1 MIIKGKLVRAM
12 RALIGYNLLAL
23 SRKTTNK
30 VFIKPEGMSLKLT
43 TSLSQRLVLT
53 PQLRQRIEMLQM
65 TTLELSDLIQQQ
77 LLENPVLEEV
87 ATQEEARELAE
98 KILDHLASADP
109 GAAPDQPQIEASEPE
124 LGSPSSN
131 GSGDSE
137 VLSQT
142 YAESDGDAERGDGE
156 PLASADLSEDS
167 VGDELVGEEAARD
180 AFEEI
185 DFGREFQDY
194 LDPGYK
200 TQEIEYKEKD
210 APTFEQFLTRA
221 PSLADHL
228 EWQLHMSPIEG
239 DVCDAAISVIGNLDA
254 DGRLNA
260 TNEEIAAMGGW
271 TEEIVEKARQ
281 AVMHLDPIGC
291 GARDVRE
298 CLLVQLEV
306 RGESDRLAA
315 GLISDHLSD
324 LQQHKLPHLAKQI
337 GSDVDTLLSE
347 LQFIRTLDPYP
358 GRRYSSEEPILI
370 SPEIYIE
377 KLDEGD
383 EDYVIYFSDDGSP
396 RLRVSQ
402 QYQQMLGK
410 SDVSNET
417 KSFIREKMRSAVDL
431 LRNIEHRRQTIY
443 KVVESI
449 VHRQR
454 DFLDKGVQYIKPMM
468 LKDIAEDI
476 GMHLSTV
483 SRVVNRKYAHT
494 PQGVIELRR
503 FFTEGMMNEDGE
515 EVSTRI
521 IKLKI
526 KKLIEEED
534 SHSPITDD
542 QVVKI
547 LIKDGIKLSR
557 RTVAKYRDQM
567 SIPGSRERRAV
578 V

>member
-1 MIIKGKLVRAM
+1 
-12 RALIGYNLLAL
+12 
-23 SRKTTNK
+23 
-30 VFIKPEGMSLKLT
+30 MSLKLT

-65 TTLELSDLIQQQ
+65 TSLELTDLIQQQ

-87 ATQEEARELAE
+87 PSQEEVREFAE
-98 KILDHLASADP
+98 KVLDHLASVDS
-109 GAAPDQPQIEASEPE
+109 GSSFDAPE
-124 LGSPSSN
+124 
-131 GSGDSE
+131 GSGEGEPSLAATNGAGDPDV
-137 VLSQT
+137 VLSLSRT
-142 YAESDGDAERGDGE
+142 GEGEAGESGE
-156 PLASADLSEDS
+156 PGEIVGAGEHVEEAFGEEGA
-167 VGDELVGEEAARD
+167 GDEPQRD

-200 TQEIEYKEKD
+200 TQEIEYKED
-210 APTFEQFLTRA
+210 APTFEQFLTRP
-221 PSLADHL
+221 PSLAEHL
-228 EWQLHMSPIEG
+228 EWQLNMSTFTPELRE
-239 DVCDAAISVIGNLDA
+239 AAVAVVGNLDA
-254 DGRLNA
+254 DGRLGA
-260 TNEEIAAMGGW
+260 SNEEIAAMLKCS
-271 TEEIVEKARQ
+271 EELVEQGRQ
-281 AVMHLDPIGC
+281 AVMQLDPVGC
-291 GARDVRE
+291 GARDVKE

-306 RGESDRLAA
+306 RGESERLASR
-315 GLISDHLSD
+315 LISDHFAD
-324 LQQHKLPHLAKQI
+324 LQQHRLPHLSKQI
-337 GSDVDTLLSE
+337 GIDVETLLEE

-377 KLDEGD
+377 KLDEDDD
-383 EDYVIYFSDDGSP
+383 EYVIYFADDGSP

-402 QYQQMLGK
+402 QYQQMLSQG
-410 SDVSNET
+410 VSNET

-449 VHRQR
+449 VRRQK
-454 DFLDKGVQYIKPMM
+454 DFLDHGVQHIKPMM

-503 FFTEGMMNEDGE
+503 FFTEGMLNEDGE

-521 IKLKI
+521 IKLQI

-534 SHSPITDD
+534 SHNPITDD

-547 LIKDGIKLSR
+547 LAKDGIKLSR

-567 SIPGSRERRAV
+567 QIPGSRERRAV

>member
-1 MIIKGKLVRAM
+1 
-12 RALIGYNLLAL
+12 
-23 SRKTTNK
+23 
-30 VFIKPEGMSLKLT
+30 MSLKLT

-65 TTLELSDLIQQQ
+65 TTLELTDLIQQQ
-77 LLENPVLEEV
+77 ILENPVLEEV
-87 ATQEEARELAE
+87 ATQEEVGELAE

-109 GAAPDQPQIEASEPE
+109 GAAPDEPQRLEASEPE
-124 LGSPSSN
+124 PGSPSSN
-131 GSGDSE
+131 GSGDPEAVS
-137 VLSQT
+137 SA
-142 YAESDGDAERGDGE
+142 YAEGEGEHGDEAPE
-156 PLASADLSEDS
+156 PGTADLSEDS
-167 VGDELVGEEAARD
+167 VGDEIVGEEAARD

-200 TQEIEYKEKD
+200 TQEIEYKED
-210 APTFEQFLTRA
+210 APTFEQFLTRP

-228 EWQLHMSPIEG
+228 EWQLHMSPVEG
-239 DVCDAAISVIGNLDA
+239 EICDAAISVIGNLDA

-271 TEEIVEKARQ
+271 TEETVEAARQ
-281 AVMHLDPIGC
+281 AVMRLDPVGC

-306 RGESDRLAA
+306 KGESDRLAVR
-315 GLISDHLSD
+315 LISDHLSE

-337 GSDVDTLLSE
+337 DTDVDTLLNE

-377 KLDEGD
+377 KLDEDDD
-383 EDYVIYFSDDGSP
+383 EYVIYFADDGSP

-449 VHRQR
+449 VHRQQE
-454 DFLDKGVQYIKPMM
+454 FLDKGVQYIKPMM

-515 EVSTRI
+515 EISTRI

-534 SHSPITDD
+534 SHNPITDD

>member
-1 MIIKGKLVRAM
+1 
-12 RALIGYNLLAL
+12 
-23 SRKTTNK
+23 
-30 VFIKPEGMSLKLT
+30 MSLKLT

-65 TTLELSDLIQQQ
+65 TTLELTDLIQQQ

-87 ATQEEARELAE
+87 ATQEEAQELAE
-98 KILDHLASADP
+98 KILDHLTSADP
-109 GAAPDQPQIEASEPE
+109 GAAPESHADVVEPE
-124 LGSPSSN
+124 LGAPSSN
-131 GSGDSE
+131 GAGDSE
-137 VLSQT
+137 TAVAALSE
-142 YAESDGDAERGDGE
+142 AEAEAAEFGVQGDHPDT
-156 PLASADLSEDS
+156 SEDS
-167 VGDELVGEEAARD
+167 VGDEIVGDETSRD

-200 TQEIEYKEKD
+200 TQEVEYKED
-210 APTFEQFLTRA
+210 APTFEQFLTRP

-228 EWQLHMSPIEG
+228 EWQLHMSQIEEHA
-239 DVCDAAISVIGNLDA
+239 CDAAICVIGNLDA
-254 DGRLNA
+254 DGRLKA
-260 TNEEIAAMGGW
+260 TNEEISAMGPW
-271 TEEIVEKARQ
+271 SEETVEQARQ
-281 AVMHLDPIGC
+281 IVMRLDPVGC

-298 CLLVQLEV
+298 CLLVQLET

-315 GLISDHLSD
+315 NLISEHLPE
-324 LQQHKLPHLAKQI
+324 LQQHKLPNLSKQVGI
-337 GSDVDTLLSE
+337 DIDTLLAE
-347 LQFIRTLDPYP
+347 VQFIRTLEPYP
-358 GRRYSSEEPILI
+358 GRRYSVDEPILI
-370 SPEIYIE
+370 TPEIYIE

-383 EDYVIYFSDDGSP
+383 DEYVIYFADDGSP
-396 RLRVSQ
+396 RLRISP
-402 QYQQMLGK
+402 QYQQMLSQPGTT
-410 SDVSNET
+410 SET
-417 KSFIREKMRSAVDL
+417 KSFIREKVRSAVDL

-449 VHRQR
+449 VHRQK
-454 DFLDKGVQYIKPMM
+454 DFLDHGVQFIKPMM

-503 FFTEGMMNEDGE
+503 FFSEGMMNEDGE
-515 EVSTRI
+515 EISTRI

-534 SHSPITDD
+534 SHNPITDD

-547 LIKDGIKLSR
+547 LAKDGIKLSR

-567 SIPGSRERRAV
+567 QIPGSRERRAV

>member
-1 MIIKGKLVRAM
+1 MSVR
-12 RALIGYNLLAL
+12 
-23 SRKTTNK
+23 
-30 VFIKPEGMSLKLT
+30 LT

-65 TTLELSDLIQQQ
+65 TTLELTDLIQQQ
-77 LLENPVLEEV
+77 LNENPVLEEV

-98 KILDHLASADP
+98 KILDHMASGGDLENLPAERVE
-109 GAAPDQPQIEASEPE
+109 GAAPEIGSPGSNGAGEGEGEATYTEGEPE
-124 LGSPSSN
+124 TEFTAGN
-131 GSGDSE
+131 E
-137 VLSQT
+137 
-142 YAESDGDAERGDGE
+142 ADGDVQVAAPEG
-156 PLASADLSEDS
+156 
-167 VGDELVGEEAARD
+167 GEEATADTTRD
-180 AFEEI
+180 AFEEV

-200 TQEIEYKEKD
+200 TQEFEYKED
-210 APTFEQFLTRA
+210 APTFEQFLTKP

-228 EWQLHMSPIEG
+228 EWQLHMDCAEG
-239 DVCDAAISVIGNLDA
+239 EVCDAAEAVIGNLDE

-260 TNEEIAAMGGW
+260 TKEEIAAQGGW
-271 TEEIVEKARQ
+271 SEDLVERARQ
-281 AVMHLDPIGC
+281 LVMRLEPVGC

-306 RGESDRLAA
+306 RGDSERLASR
-315 GLISDHLSD
+315 LISEHLES
-324 LQQHKLPHLAKQI
+324 LQQHKLPHLAKQT
-337 GSDVDTLLSE
+337 GVDIESLAAE

-358 GRRYSSEEPILI
+358 GRRYSADEPILI

-377 KLDEGD
+377 KLDENGD
-383 EDYVIYFSDDGSP
+383 YIIYFADDGSP
-396 RLRVSQ
+396 RLRINPS
-402 QYQQMLGK
+402 YQQMLSQGVTK
-410 SDVSNET
+410 ET
-417 KSFIREKMRSAVDL
+417 RDFIKDKMRSAVDL

-443 KVVESI
+443 RVVESI
-449 VHRQR
+449 VNRQR
-454 DFLDKGVQYIKPMM
+454 DFLDKGVQHIKPMM

-503 FFTEGMMNEDGE
+503 FFTEGMLNEEGE

-526 KKLIEEED
+526 KKFIEEED
-534 SHSPITDD
+534 SHNPITDD

-547 LIKDGIKLSR
+547 LVKDGIKLSR

-567 SIPGSRERRAV
+567 NIPGSRERRAV

>member
-1 MIIKGKLVRAM
+1 MSVR
-12 RALIGYNLLAL
+12 
-23 SRKTTNK
+23 
-30 VFIKPEGMSLKLT
+30 LT

-65 TTLELSDLIQQQ
+65 TSLELTDLIQQQ
-77 LLENPVLEEV
+77 LNENPVLEEV

-98 KILDHLASADP
+98 KILDHMASGGDLDNLPAQP
-109 GAAPDQPQIEASEPE
+109 VEGSAPEP
-124 LGSPSSN
+124 GSPASN
-131 GSGDSE
+131 GAGE
-137 VLSQT
+137 T
-142 YAESDGDAERGDGE
+142 EATFAETETEFTAGNEADGDVEVAANE
-156 PLASADLSEDS
+156 S
-167 VGDELVGEEAARD
+167 GEEATTDAARD
-180 AFEEI
+180 SFEEV

-200 TQEIEYKEKD
+200 TQEFEYKED
-210 APTFEQFLTRA
+210 APTFEQFLTRP

-228 EWQLHMSPIEG
+228 EWQLHMDCGEG
-239 DVCDAAISVIGNLDA
+239 EVCDAAEAVIGNLDQ

-260 TNEEIAAMGGW
+260 TNEEIAAQSGW
-271 TEEIVEKARQ
+271 SEEVVERARQ
-281 AVMHLDPIGC
+281 LVMRLEPVGC

-298 CLLVQLEV
+298 SLLVQLET
-306 RGESDRLAA
+306 RGESERLATR
-315 GLISDHLSD
+315 LISEHLES
-324 LQQHKLPHLAKQI
+324 LQQHKLPHLAKQT
-337 GSDVDTLLSE
+337 GVDIETLAAE

-377 KLDEGD
+377 KLDENG
-383 EDYVIYFSDDGSP
+383 DYVIYFADDGSP
-396 RLRVSQ
+396 RLRISPS
-402 QYQQMLGK
+402 YQQMLSQGVTK
-410 SDVSNET
+410 ET
-417 KSFIREKMRSAVDL
+417 RDFIKDKMRSAVDL

-443 KVVESI
+443 RVVESI
-449 VHRQR
+449 VQRQKE
-454 DFLDKGVQYIKPMM
+454 FLDHGVQHIKPMM

-503 FFTEGMMNEDGE
+503 FFTEGMLNEEGE

-534 SHSPITDD
+534 SHNPITDD

-547 LIKDGIKLSR
+547 LVKDGIKLSR

-567 SIPGSRERRAV
+567 NIPGSRERRAV

>member
-1 MIIKGKLVRAM
+1 
-12 RALIGYNLLAL
+12 
-23 SRKTTNK
+23 
-30 VFIKPEGMSLKLT
+30 MSLKLT

-65 TTLELSDLIQQQ
+65 TSLELTDLIQQQ

-87 ATQEEARELAE
+87 PSQEEVQELAE
-98 KILDHLASADP
+98 KVLDHLTSSSPDSTFEEQ
-109 GAAPDQPQIEASEPE
+109 APEPA
-124 LGSPSSN
+124 SPSTN
-131 GSGDSE
+131 GSGDTE
-137 VLSQT
+137 VLSSLPEIDAGET
-142 YAESDGDAERGDGE
+142 SIAAGDHEE
-156 PLASADLSEDS
+156 VADEG
-167 VGDELVGEEAARD
+167 VADEAQRD

-200 TQEIEYKEKD
+200 TQEIEYKED
-210 APTFEQFLTRA
+210 APTFEQFLTRP

-228 EWQLHMSPIEG
+228 EWQLHMTTVDE
-239 DVCDAAISVIGNLDA
+239 DVRDAAICVIGNLNA

-260 TNEEIAAMGGW
+260 TNEEIAD
-271 TEEIVEKARQ
+271 VEKISVELVERARQ
-281 AVMHLDPIGC
+281 IVLRLDPVGC
-291 GARDVRE
+291 GARDVKE

-306 RGESDRLAA
+306 LGETDRLATR
-315 GLISDHLSD
+315 LITEHFAE
-324 LQQHKLPHLAKQI
+324 LQQHKLPHLSKQI
-337 GSDVDTLLSE
+337 GIDVEALLEE

-377 KLDEGD
+377 KLEENDDE
-383 EDYVIYFSDDGSP
+383 YVIYFADDGSP
-396 RLRVSQ
+396 RLRVSA
-402 QYQQMLGK
+402 QYQQMLSQG
-410 SDVSNET
+410 VSNET

-449 VHRQR
+449 VQRQK
-454 DFLDKGVQYIKPMM
+454 DFLDHGVQYIKPMM

-503 FFTEGMMNEDGE
+503 FFTEGMLNEEGE
-515 EVSTRI
+515 EISTRI

-534 SHSPITDD
+534 SHNPITDD

-547 LIKDGIKLSR
+547 LAKDGIKLSR

-567 SIPGSRERRAV
+567 QIPGSRERRAV

>member
-1 MIIKGKLVRAM
+1 MSVR
-12 RALIGYNLLAL
+12 
-23 SRKTTNK
+23 
-30 VFIKPEGMSLKLT
+30 LT

-65 TTLELSDLIQQQ
+65 TSLELSELIQQQ
-77 LLENPVLEEV
+77 MTENPVLEEV

-98 KILDHLASADP
+98 KILDHMASGGELENFDAP
-109 GAAPDQPQIEASEPE
+109 RAEATAPEIGGPAANGSGEIESEAFAAPDGEGETTSQEAGTTETADE
-124 LGSPSSN
+124 GA
-131 GSGDSE
+131 
-137 VLSQT
+137 T
-142 YAESDGDAERGDGE
+142 DAI
-156 PLASADLSEDS
+156 
-167 VGDELVGEEAARD
+167 RD
-180 AFEEI
+180 PFEEV

-200 TQEIEYKEKD
+200 TQEFEYKED
-210 APTFEQFLTRA
+210 APTFEQFLTK
-221 PSLADHL
+221 PQSLAEHL
-228 EWQLHMSPIEG
+228 EWQLRIDCLEPE
-239 DVCDAAISVIGNLDA
+239 VCEAAECVIGNLDP
-254 DGRLNA
+254 DGRLTA
-260 TNEEIAAMGGW
+260 SNEEMSAQGGW
-271 TEEIVEKARQ
+271 PEETVEKARHL
-281 AVMHLDPIGC
+281 VMSLEPVGC

-298 CLLVQLEV
+298 CLLVQVEV
-306 RGESDRLAA
+306 RGENERLAA
-315 GLISDHLSD
+315 QLIRDHLSD
-324 LQQHKLPHLAKQI
+324 LQQHKLPHLSKQI
-337 GSDVDTLLSE
+337 GVDLETLAAE

-358 GRRYSSEEPILI
+358 GRRYTSEEPILI

-377 KLDEGD
+377 KLEENG
-383 EDYVIYFSDDGSP
+383 EYIIYFADDGSP
-396 RLRVSQ
+396 RLRINQ
-402 QYQQMLGK
+402 TYQQMLSQGTTTK
-410 SDVSNET
+410 ET
-417 KSFIREKMRSAVDL
+417 RNFIKEKMRSAVDL

-443 KVVESI
+443 RVVESI
-449 VHRQR
+449 VTRQKE
-454 DFLDKGVQYIKPMM
+454 FLDKGVEHIKPMM

-503 FFTEGMMNEDGE
+503 FFTEGMLNEEGE

-534 SHSPITDD
+534 SHNPITDD

-547 LIKDGIKLSR
+547 LVKDGIKLSR

-567 SIPGSRERRAV
+567 RIPGSRERRAV

>member
-1 MIIKGKLVRAM
+1 
-12 RALIGYNLLAL
+12 
-23 SRKTTNK
+23 
-30 VFIKPEGMSLKLT
+30 MSLKLT

-65 TTLELSDLIQQQ
+65 TSLELTDLIQQQ

-87 ATQEEARELAE
+87 PTQEEARELAE
-98 KILDHLASADP
+98 KILDHLTSSNSETP
-109 GAAPDQPQIEASEPE
+109 FETNAAPAAEAE
-124 LGSPSSN
+124 LGTASSN
-131 GSGDSE
+131 GAGDPDVVTAATENVEGGFSE
-137 VLSQT
+137 PI
-142 YAESDGDAERGDGE
+142 DAEGGEDLGAEAGTDDG
-156 PLASADLSEDS
+156 
-167 VGDELVGEEAARD
+167 GTTEATRD
-180 AFEEI
+180 PFEEI

-200 TQEIEYKEKD
+200 TQEIEYKED
-210 APTFEQFLTRA
+210 GPTFEQFLTRA
-221 PSLADHL
+221 PSLAEHL
-228 EWQLHMSPIEG
+228 EWQLHMSPIAE
-239 DVCDAAISVIGNLDA
+239 DVCDAAICVIGNLNA

-260 TNEEIAAMGGW
+260 TNEEIAAMGPW
-271 TEEIVEKARQ
+271 TEEMVEHARQ
-281 AVMHLDPIGC
+281 AVMRLDPIGC
-291 GARDVRE
+291 GARDVKE

-306 RGESDRLAA
+306 RNESDRLANR
-315 GLISDHLSD
+315 LISEHLQD
-324 LQQHKLPHLAKQI
+324 LQQHKLPHLSKQI
-337 GSDVDTLLSE
+337 GIDVDALLSE

-370 SPEIYIE
+370 TPEIYIE
-377 KLDEGD
+377 KLDEND
-383 EDYVIYFSDDGSP
+383 EDYVIYFADDGSP

-402 QYQQMLGK
+402 QYQQMLSQGG
-410 SDVSNET
+410 VSNET

-449 VHRQR
+449 VNRQK
-454 DFLDKGVQYIKPMM
+454 DFLDHGVQCLKPMM

-503 FFTEGMMNEDGE
+503 FFTEGMLNEDGE
-515 EVSTRI
+515 EISTRI
-521 IKLKI
+521 IKLQI

-534 SHSPITDD
+534 SRNPITDD

-547 LIKDGIKLSR
+547 LAKDGIKLSR

-567 SIPGSRERRAV
+567 QIPGSRERRAV

>member
-1 MIIKGKLVRAM
+1 
-12 RALIGYNLLAL
+12 
-23 SRKTTNK
+23 
-30 VFIKPEGMSLKLT
+30 MSLKLT

-65 TTLELSDLIQQQ
+65 TSLELTDLIQQQ

-87 ATQEEARELAE
+87 PSQEEVQELAE
-98 KILDHLASADP
+98 KVLDHLASADSDTP
-109 GAAPDQPQIEASEPE
+109 GEPGGE
-124 LGSPSSN
+124 QDSSNASSN
-131 GSGDSE
+131 GSGDLE
-137 VLSQT
+137 ILS
-142 YAESDGDAERGDGE
+142 ALPPGDGDAAETVAGAE
-156 PLASADLSEDS
+156 T
-167 VGDELVGEEAARD
+167 GDEGIAEDGQAEDAARD

-200 TQEIEYKEKD
+200 TQEIEYKED

-228 EWQLHMSPIEG
+228 EWQLHMSSIESE
-239 DVCDAAISVIGNLDA
+239 VCDAAICVIGNLNA

-260 TNEEIAAMGGW
+260 TNDEMAAMEECS
-271 TEEIVEKARQ
+271 EEIVERARQ
-281 AVMHLDPIGC
+281 AVMRLDPVGC
-291 GARDVRE
+291 GAREVKE

-315 GLISDHLSD
+315 RLISDHFAE
-324 LQQHKLPHLAKQI
+324 LQQHKLPHLSKQI
-337 GSDVDTLLSE
+337 GVDVEVLLE
-347 LQFIRTLDPYP
+347 EVQFIRTLDPYP

-377 KLDEGD
+377 KLDENDD
-383 EDYVIYFSDDGSP
+383 EYVIYFADDGNP

-402 QYQQMLGK
+402 QYQQMLSQG
-410 SDVSNET
+410 VSNET

-449 VHRQR
+449 VQRQR
-454 DFLDKGVQYIKPMM
+454 DFLDHGVQHIKPMM

-503 FFTEGMMNEDGE
+503 FFTEGMLNEDGE
-515 EVSTRI
+515 EISTRI
-521 IKLKI
+521 IKLQI

-534 SHSPITDD
+534 SYNPITDD

-547 LIKDGIKLSR
+547 LAKDGIKLSR

-567 SIPGSRERRAV
+567 QIPGSRERRAV

>member
-1 MIIKGKLVRAM
+1 
-12 RALIGYNLLAL
+12 
-23 SRKTTNK
+23 
-30 VFIKPEGMSLKLT
+30 MSLKLT

-65 TTLELSDLIQQQ
+65 TSLELTDLIQQQ

-87 ATQEEARELAE
+87 PSQEEVQEIAE
-98 KILDHLASADP
+98 KVLDHLASSEANESFEVR
-109 GAAPDQPQIEASEPE
+109 APEDGTPAT
-124 LGSPSSN
+124 N
-131 GSGDSE
+131 GSGDAE
-137 VLSQT
+137 VLASLPAAAEGETGEISEAVAAGEHEEGASDEGVVDESQ
-142 YAESDGDAERGDGE
+142 
-156 PLASADLSEDS
+156 
-167 VGDELVGEEAARD
+167 RD

-200 TQEIEYKEKD
+200 TQEIEYKED
-210 APTFEQFLTRA
+210 APTFEQFLTRP
-221 PSLADHL
+221 PSLAEHL
-228 EWQLHMSPIEG
+228 EWQLNMSSIASELVDP
-239 DVCDAAISVIGNLDA
+239 AICVIGNLNA
-254 DGRLNA
+254 DGRLGA
-260 TNEEIAAMGGW
+260 TNEEMAAMEKVS
-271 TEEIVEKARQ
+271 EEVVERARQ
-281 AVMHLDPIGC
+281 AVMRLDPVGC
-291 GARDVRE
+291 GARDVKE

-306 RGESDRLAA
+306 LGETDRLAVR
-315 GLISDHLSD
+315 LISDHFSD
-324 LQQHKLPHLAKQI
+324 LQQHKLPHLSKQI
-337 GSDVDTLLSE
+337 GIDVETLLEE

-377 KLDEGD
+377 KLDEDDD
-383 EDYVIYFSDDGSP
+383 EYVIYFADDGSP

-402 QYQQMLGK
+402 QYQQMLSQG
-410 SDVSNET
+410 VSNET

-449 VHRQR
+449 VQRQR
-454 DFLDKGVQYIKPMM
+454 DFLDHGVQHIKPMM

-503 FFTEGMMNEDGE
+503 FFTEGMLNEEGE
-515 EVSTRI
+515 EISTRI

-534 SHSPITDD
+534 SHNPITDD

-547 LIKDGIKLSR
+547 LAKDGIKLSR

-567 SIPGSRERRAV
+567 QIPGSRERRAV

>member
-1 MIIKGKLVRAM
+1 
-12 RALIGYNLLAL
+12 
-23 SRKTTNK
+23 
-30 VFIKPEGMSLKLT
+30 MSVKLT
-43 TSLSQRLVLT
+43 TNLSQRLVLT

-65 TTLELSDLIQQQ
+65 TTLELTDLIQQQ

-87 ATQEEARELAE
+87 QSQEEIQELAE
-98 KILDHLASADP
+98 KILDHKASSD
-109 GAAPDQPQIEASEPE
+109 
-124 LGSPSSN
+124 PSSNFDFEADAGEMGGTAN
-131 GSGDSE
+131 GSGD
-137 VLSQT
+137 
-142 YAESDGDAERGDGE
+142 ADNA
-156 PLASADLSEDS
+156 LASYNEEAPEFSGAAEAA
-167 VGDELVGEEAARD
+167 GEGGEEDFGSDLEKRD
-180 AFEEI
+180 SFEEI

-200 TQEIEYKEKD
+200 TQEFEYKED

-221 PSLADHL
+221 PSLTEHL
-228 EWQLHMSPIEG
+228 EWQLHMSPSAGE
-239 DVCDAAISVIGNLDA
+239 VCEAALCVIGNLDA

-260 TNEEIAAMGGW
+260 TNEEVGQMGGW
-271 TEEIVEKARQ
+271 PEEVVEEARQ
-281 AVMHLDPIGC
+281 AVMQLEPTGC

-298 CLLVQLEV
+298 CLLVQLKAL
-306 RGESDRLAA
+306 GECDRLAA
-315 GLISDHLSD
+315 SLIRDHLQD
-324 LQQHKLPHLAKQI
+324 LQQHKLPNLSKQI
-337 GSDVDTLLSE
+337 GVSVEDLLSE
-347 LQFIRTLDPYP
+347 LQIIRALDPYP
-358 GRRYSSEEPILI
+358 GRRYSSDEPVLI
-370 SPEIYIE
+370 TPEIYIE
-377 KLDEGD
+377 KVDELSDAGD
-383 EDYVIYFSDDGSP
+383 ELGGYVIYFADDGSP
-396 RLRVSQ
+396 RLRINPT
-402 QYQQMLGK
+402 YQSMLGK
-410 SDVSNET
+410 PNTT
-417 KSFIREKMRSAVDL
+417 KEERDFIRDKMRSAVDL

-449 VHRQR
+449 VKRQR
-454 DFLDKGVQYIKPMM
+454 DFLDHGVEHLKPMM

-503 FFTEGMMNEDGE
+503 FFTEGMMNEEGE

-521 IKLKI
+521 IKLRI

-547 LIKDGIKLSR
+547 LAKEGIKLSR

-567 SIPGSRERRAV
+567 QIPGSRERRAV

>member
-1 MIIKGKLVRAM
+1 
-12 RALIGYNLLAL
+12 
-23 SRKTTNK
+23 
-30 VFIKPEGMSLKLT
+30 MSLKLT

-65 TTLELSDLIQQQ
+65 TSLELTDLIQQQ

-87 ATQEEARELAE
+87 PSQEEVQEIAE
-98 KILDHLASADP
+98 KVLDHLASADSNSFEES
-109 GAAPDQPQIEASEPE
+109 APEP
-124 LGSPSSN
+124 GSPATN
-131 GSGDSE
+131 GSGDAE
-137 VLSQT
+137 VLSNLPAT
-142 YAESDGDAERGDGE
+142 DGDMDGAGEAVATAEH
-156 PLASADLSEDS
+156 
-167 VGDELVGEEAARD
+167 EEAISDEGVTEEPRD

-200 TQEIEYKEKD
+200 TQEIEYKED
-210 APTFEQFLTRA
+210 APTFEQFLTRP
-221 PSLADHL
+221 PSLAEHL
-228 EWQLHMSPIEG
+228 EWQLTMTTLDS
-239 DVCDAAISVIGNLDA
+239 DVRDAAIAVIGNMNA
-254 DGRLNA
+254 DGRLSA
-260 TNEEIAAMGGW
+260 TNEEIAAMEKVS
-271 TEEIVEKARQ
+271 EEVVERARQ
-281 AVMHLDPIGC
+281 EVLRLDPVGC
-291 GARDVRE
+291 GARDVKE

-306 RGESDRLAA
+306 LGETDRLAA
-315 GLISDHLSD
+315 RLIRDHFSD
-324 LQQHKLPHLAKQI
+324 LQQHKLPHLSKQI
-337 GSDVDTLLSE
+337 GIDVETLLEE

-358 GRRYSSEEPILI
+358 GRRYSSDEPILI

-377 KLDEGD
+377 KLDEND
-383 EDYVIYFSDDGSP
+383 EDYVIYFADDGSP

-402 QYQQMLGK
+402 QYQQMLSQG
-410 SDVSNET
+410 VSNET

-449 VHRQR
+449 VARQR
-454 DFLDKGVQYIKPMM
+454 DFLDHGVEHIKPMM

-503 FFTEGMMNEDGE
+503 FFTEGMLNEEGE
-515 EVSTRI
+515 EISTRI

-534 SHSPITDD
+534 SHNPITDD

-547 LIKDGIKLSR
+547 LAKDGIKLSR

-567 SIPGSRERRAV
+567 QIPGSRERRAV

>member
-1 MIIKGKLVRAM
+1 
-12 RALIGYNLLAL
+12 
-23 SRKTTNK
+23 
-30 VFIKPEGMSLKLT
+30 MSLKLT

-65 TTLELSDLIQQQ
+65 TTLELTDLIQQQ
-77 LLENPVLEEV
+77 ILENPVLEEV
-87 ATQEEARELAE
+87 VTQEEVGELAE

-109 GAAPDQPQIEASEPE
+109 GAAPDEPQRLESIEPE
-124 LGSPSSN
+124 AGSPSSN
-131 GSGDSE
+131 GSGDLDAIS
-137 VLSQT
+137 T
-142 YAESDGDAERGDGE
+142 YTESDGDGSEGE
-156 PLASADLSEDS
+156 GHEVASADLSEDS
-167 VGDELVGEEAARD
+167 VGDEIVGEEGARD

-200 TQEIEYKEKD
+200 TQEIEYKED
-210 APTFEQFLTRA
+210 APTFEQFLTRP

-239 DVCDAAISVIGNLDA
+239 EICDAAISVIGNLDA

-260 TNEEIAAMGGW
+260 TNQEIAAMGGW

-281 AVMHLDPIGC
+281 AVMHLDPVGC

-306 RGESDRLAA
+306 KGESDRLAA
-315 GLISDHLSD
+315 RLIADHLPD

-337 GSDVDTLLSE
+337 SSDVDTLLNE

-358 GRRYSSEEPILI
+358 GRRYSAEEPILI

-377 KLDEGD
+377 KLDEDDD
-383 EDYVIYFSDDGSP
+383 EYVIYFADDGSP

-410 SDVSNET
+410 TDVSNET

-449 VHRQR
+449 VHRQQE
-454 DFLDKGVQYIKPMM
+454 FLDHGVQYIKPMM

-515 EVSTRI
+515 EISTRI

-534 SHSPITDD
+534 SHNPITDD

>member
-1 MIIKGKLVRAM
+1 
-12 RALIGYNLLAL
+12 
-23 SRKTTNK
+23 
-30 VFIKPEGMSLKLT
+30 MSLKLT

-77 LLENPVLEEV
+77 MLENPVLEEV
-87 ATQEEARELAE
+87 ATQEEAQELAE
-98 KILDHLASADP
+98 KILDHLASSDAGATADL
-109 GAAPDQPQIEASEPE
+109 PQVEANEPE
-124 LGSPSSN
+124 LGSPASN

-137 VLSQT
+137 GLT
-142 YAESDGDAERGDGE
+142 AAYAEVDAEGE
-156 PLASADLSEDS
+156 SVEAQGSSDLSEDS
-167 VGDELVGEEAARD
+167 VGDEIVGEDAARD

-200 TQEIEYKEKD
+200 TQEVEYKED
-210 APTFEQFLTRA
+210 APTFEQFLTRP

-228 EWQLHMSPIEG
+228 EWQLHMSPLGAEA
-239 DVCDAAISVIGNLDA
+239 CEAAICVIGNLDA

-260 TNEEIAAMGGW
+260 TNEEIADMGGW
-271 TEEIVEKARQ
+271 HGEIVERARQ
-281 AVMHLDPIGC
+281 AVMRLDPVGC

-315 GLISDHLSD
+315 NLIGEHLAD
-324 LQQHKLPHLAKQI
+324 LQQHKLPNLSKQI
-337 GSDVDTLLSE
+337 GIDIDALLAE
-347 LQFIRTLDPYP
+347 LQFIRTLEPYP

-377 KLDEGD
+377 KLDEDDD
-383 EDYVIYFSDDGSP
+383 EYVIYFADDGSP
-396 RLRVSQ
+396 RLRISQ
-402 QYQQMLGK
+402 QYQQMLSQPGTT
-410 SDVSNET
+410 NET

-449 VHRQR
+449 VNRQQE
-454 DFLDKGVQYIKPMM
+454 FLDKGVQYIKPMM

-515 EVSTRI
+515 EISTRI

-534 SHSPITDD
+534 THNPITDD

-567 SIPGSRERRAV
+567 NIPGSRERRAV

>member
-1 MIIKGKLVRAM
+1 
-12 RALIGYNLLAL
+12 
-23 SRKTTNK
+23 
-30 VFIKPEGMSLKLT
+30 MSLKLT

-65 TTLELSDLIQQQ
+65 TTLELSELIQQQ

-98 KILDHLASADP
+98 KILDHLGSTDDGSSFDKPAGAVEADP
-109 GAAPDQPQIEASEPE
+109 GAVSPNGTGE
-124 LGSPSSN
+124 L
-131 GSGDSE
+131 DAT
-137 VLSQT
+137 VAA
-142 YAESDGDAERGDGE
+142 YAESELESHGDTLESSGAPDTGGE
-156 PLASADLSEDS
+156 A
-167 VGDELVGEEAARD
+167 VGDDATGDDASRD

-200 TQEIEYKEKD
+200 TQEYEYKED

-221 PSLADHL
+221 QSLSEHL
-228 EWQLHMSPIEG
+228 EWQLHMDPISEEVQEAA
-239 DVCDAAISVIGNLDA
+239 VCVIGNLDA
-254 DGRLNA
+254 DGRLTA
-260 TNEEIAAMGGW
+260 TNEEIAAMGPW
-271 TEEIVEKARQ
+271 SEAMVEQARQ
-281 AVMHLDPIGC
+281 AVMRLDPLGC

-306 RGESDRLAA
+306 AGDTDRLAVR
-315 GLISDHLSD
+315 LIGEHLAD
-324 LQQHKLPHLAKQI
+324 LQQHKLPHLSKQI
-337 GSDVDTLLSE
+337 GVDVDTLMSE

-358 GRRYSSEEPILI
+358 GRRYSSEEPVLI
-370 SPEIYIE
+370 APEIYIE
-377 KLDEGD
+377 KLDEDD
-383 EDYVIYFSDDGSP
+383 EDYVIYFADDGSP
-396 RLRVSQ
+396 RLRLSP
-402 QYQQMLGK
+402 QYQTMLGQQG
-410 SDVSNET
+410 VSNET

-449 VHRQR
+449 VQRQK
-454 DFLDKGVQYIKPMM
+454 DFLDHGVQHIKPMM

-515 EVSTRI
+515 EISTRI

-534 SHSPITDD
+534 SHNPITDD

-547 LIKDGIKLSR
+547 LAKDGIKLSR

-567 SIPGSRERRAV
+567 QIPGSRERRAV

>member
-1 MIIKGKLVRAM
+1 
-12 RALIGYNLLAL
+12 
-23 SRKTTNK
+23 
-30 VFIKPEGMSLKLT
+30 MSLKLT

-65 TTLELSDLIQQQ
+65 TSLELTDLIQQQ

-87 ATQEEARELAE
+87 PTQEEVQELAE
-98 KILDHLASADP
+98 KVLDHLASSDI
-109 GAAPDQPQIEASEPE
+109 DSSFEASAPE
-124 LGSPSSN
+124 AGTAASN
-131 GSGDSE
+131 GSGDLE
-137 VLSQT
+137 VLSAVT
-142 YAESDGDAERGDGE
+142 GSGD
-156 PLASADLSEDS
+156 DLSETLA
-167 VGDELVGEEAARD
+167 GGEVGEEGSAEEQFTDEASRD

-200 TQEIEYKEKD
+200 TQEIEYKED
-210 APTFEQFLTRA
+210 APTFEQFLTRP
-221 PSLADHL
+221 PSLAEHL
-228 EWQLHMSPIEG
+228 EWQLRMSPLGPE
-239 DVCDAAISVIGNLDA
+239 VCDAAIAVIGNLNA

-260 TNEEIAAMGGW
+260 TNEEIARMGEW
-271 TEEIVEKARQ
+271 SEEVVERARQ
-281 AVMHLDPIGC
+281 SLMRLDPVGC
-291 GARDVRE
+291 GAREVKE

-306 RGESDRLAA
+306 LGENDRLACR
-315 GLISDHLSD
+315 LISEHFAD
-324 LQQHKLPHLAKQI
+324 LQQHKLPNLSKQI
-337 GSDVDTLLSE
+337 GVDVEQLLIE

-358 GRRYSSEEPILI
+358 GRRYSSDEPILI

-377 KLDEGD
+377 KLDENDD
-383 EDYVIYFSDDGSP
+383 EYIIYFADDGSP

-402 QYQQMLGK
+402 QYQQMLSQG
-410 SDVSNET
+410 VSNET

-449 VHRQR
+449 VQRQR
-454 DFLDKGVQYIKPMM
+454 DFLDHGVQHIKPMM

-503 FFTEGMMNEDGE
+503 FFTEGMLNEDGE
-515 EVSTRI
+515 EISTRI

-534 SHSPITDD
+534 SHNPITDD

-547 LIKDGIKLSR
+547 LAKDGIKLSR

-567 SIPGSRERRAV
+567 QIPGSRERRAV

>member
-1 MIIKGKLVRAM
+1 
-12 RALIGYNLLAL
+12 
-23 SRKTTNK
+23 
-30 VFIKPEGMSLKLT
+30 MSLKLT

-65 TTLELSDLIQQQ
+65 TSLELSDLIQQQ

-87 ATQEEARELAE
+87 PTQEEVQEIAE
-98 KILDHLASADP
+98 KVLDHLASADSNSFEES
-109 GAAPDQPQIEASEPE
+109 APEP
-124 LGSPSSN
+124 GSPATN
-131 GSGDSE
+131 GSGDAE
-137 VLSQT
+137 VLSSLPAT
-142 YAESDGDAERGDGE
+142 DVDVDGGGGEAVATAEHEEG
-156 PLASADLSEDS
+156 
-167 VGDELVGEEAARD
+167 VTDEGAVDESQRD

-200 TQEIEYKEKD
+200 TQEIEYKED
-210 APTFEQFLTRA
+210 APTFEQFLTRP
-221 PSLADHL
+221 PSLAEHL
-228 EWQLHMSPIEG
+228 EWQLNMTSVDS
-239 DVCDAAISVIGNLDA
+239 DVRDAAIAVIGNLNA

-260 TNEEIAAMGGW
+260 TNEEIAGM
-271 TEEIVEKARQ
+271 EKVSDEVVERARQ
-281 AVMHLDPIGC
+281 EIMRLDPVGC
-291 GARDVRE
+291 GARDVKE

-306 RGESDRLAA
+306 LGETERLAA
-315 GLISDHLSD
+315 KLISEHFSD
-324 LQQHKLPHLAKQI
+324 LQQHKLPHLSKQI
-337 GSDVDTLLSE
+337 GVDVETLLEE

-358 GRRYSSEEPILI
+358 GRRYSSDEPILI

-377 KLDEGD
+377 KLDEND
-383 EDYVIYFSDDGSP
+383 EDYVIYFADDGSP

-402 QYQQMLGK
+402 QYQQMLSQG
-410 SDVSNET
+410 VSNET

-449 VHRQR
+449 VARQR
-454 DFLDKGVQYIKPMM
+454 DFLDHGVEHIKPMM

-503 FFTEGMMNEDGE
+503 FFTEGMLNEEGE
-515 EVSTRI
+515 EISTRI

-526 KKLIEEED
+526 KKLIEDED
-534 SHSPITDD
+534 SHNPITDD

-547 LIKDGIKLSR
+547 LAKDGIKLSR

-567 SIPGSRERRAV
+567 QIPGSRERRAV

>member
-1 MIIKGKLVRAM
+1 
-12 RALIGYNLLAL
+12 
-23 SRKTTNK
+23 
-30 VFIKPEGMSLKLT
+30 MSLKLT

-65 TTLELSDLIQQQ
+65 TSLELTDLIQQQ

-87 ATQEEARELAE
+87 PSQEEVQELAE
-98 KILDHLASADP
+98 KVLDHLASSDGDTSFEA
-109 GAAPDQPQIEASEPE
+109 AAPEE
-124 LGSPSSN
+124 GSPATN
-131 GSGDSE
+131 GSGDAE
-137 VLSQT
+137 VLSSLPPT
-142 YAESDGDAERGDGE
+142 GDVETTEAIAGGE
-156 PLASADLSEDS
+156 HEE
-167 VGDELVGEEAARD
+167 GGGEEGVTDEAQRD

-200 TQEIEYKEKD
+200 TQEIEYKED
-210 APTFEQFLTRA
+210 APTFEQFLTRP

-228 EWQLHMSPIEG
+228 EWQLNMSSIDG
-239 DVCDAAISVIGNLDA
+239 DVRDAAICVIGNLNA

-260 TNEEIAAMGGW
+260 TNEEIA
-271 TEEIVEKARQ
+271 TVEKIPEELVERARQ
-281 AVMHLDPIGC
+281 TLMRLDPVGC
-291 GARDVRE
+291 GAREVKE

-306 RGESDRLAA
+306 LGESDRLAA
-315 GLISDHLSD
+315 KLISEHFSD
-324 LQQHKLPHLAKQI
+324 LQQHKLPHLSKQI
-337 GSDVDTLLSE
+337 GVDVETLLEE

-377 KLDEGD
+377 KLDEND
-383 EDYVIYFSDDGSP
+383 DDYIIYFADDGSP

-402 QYQQMLGK
+402 QYQQMLSQG
-410 SDVSNET
+410 VSNET

-449 VHRQR
+449 VQRQR
-454 DFLDKGVQYIKPMM
+454 DFLDHGVQHIKPMM

-503 FFTEGMMNEDGE
+503 FFTEGMLNEDGE

-534 SHSPITDD
+534 SHNPITDD

-547 LIKDGIKLSR
+547 LAKDGIKLSR

-567 SIPGSRERRAV
+567 QIPGSRERRAV

>member
-1 MIIKGKLVRAM
+1 
-12 RALIGYNLLAL
+12 
-23 SRKTTNK
+23 
-30 VFIKPEGMSLKLT
+30 MSLKLT

-65 TTLELSDLIQQQ
+65 TSLELSDLIQQQ

-87 ATQEEARELAE
+87 PSQEEVQEIAE
-98 KILDHLASADP
+98 KVLDHLAASSDSETP
-109 GAAPDQPQIEASEPE
+109 FEPQAAED
-124 LGSPSSN
+124 GSPSTN
-131 GSGDSE
+131 GSGDAE
-137 VLSQT
+137 VLASVPAA
-142 YAESDGDAERGDGE
+142 AEAE
-156 PLASADLSEDS
+156 
-167 VGDELVGEEAARD
+167 VGEAVTAAEHEEGAVEEGIADESQRD

-200 TQEIEYKEKD
+200 TQEIEYKED
-210 APTFEQFLTRA
+210 APTFEQFLTRP

-228 EWQLHMSPIEG
+228 EWQLHMSSIDSELVDP
-239 DVCDAAISVIGNLDA
+239 AICVIGNLNA

-260 TNEEIAAMGGW
+260 TNEEMAAMEKVS
-271 TEEIVEKARQ
+271 EEVVERARQ
-281 AVMHLDPIGC
+281 AVMRLDPVGC
-291 GARDVRE
+291 GARDVKE

-306 RGESDRLAA
+306 LGESDRLAA
-315 GLISDHLSD
+315 KLISDHFAD
-324 LQQHKLPHLAKQI
+324 LQQHKLPHLSKQI
-337 GSDVDTLLSE
+337 GVEVETLLEE

-377 KLDEGD
+377 KLDED
-383 EDYVIYFSDDGSP
+383 DDDYVIYFADDGSP

-402 QYQQMLGK
+402 QYQQMLSQG
-410 SDVSNET
+410 VSNET

-449 VHRQR
+449 VQRQK
-454 DFLDKGVQYIKPMM
+454 DFLDHGVQHIKPMM

-503 FFTEGMMNEDGE
+503 FFTEGMLNEEGE
-515 EVSTRI
+515 EISTRI

-534 SHSPITDD
+534 SHNPITDD

-547 LIKDGIKLSR
+547 LAKDGIKLSR

-567 SIPGSRERRAV
+567 QIPGSRERRAV